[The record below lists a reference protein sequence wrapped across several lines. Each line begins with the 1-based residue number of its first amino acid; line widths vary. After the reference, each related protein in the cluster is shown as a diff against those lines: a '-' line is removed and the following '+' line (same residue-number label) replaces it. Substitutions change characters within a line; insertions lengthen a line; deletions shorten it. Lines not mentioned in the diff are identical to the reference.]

1 MAILES
7 IDRDEIAHEI
17 VERWVNWKEA
27 RREKESI
34 WQECLTNYLVYIDET
49 KFENWPWRSKVADTF
64 SQEQGD
70 TIASSLRNAWF
81 PVNEEFYEVK
91 GDDDLGKTHEKEMQE
106 HMTKILHKMKFI
118 ERLNPWAKQLTVLGN
133 APMLLTWET
142 LELSRRK
149 RQQIVDLRTGE
160 RTYQVTDERKK
171 KYEGPGIEV
180 LDAFDVVFDPAAKH
194 PRQTPFIRRV
204 KVEKDLLKGL
214 YPDLTD
220 EEIESCQ
227 PGTTTLEQSD
237 HHKIQRATVFG
248 FTAPESGA
256 ALAGDNE
263 EDDKVEVLELY
274 GDLVCDG
281 VRYADMVGAVIG
293 RKILAKFQKNPFW
306 GGRQIVWGTYDQL
319 WFTMFGKGPLEPVRG
334 TQELIDTF
342 SNQKVDILNTI
353 TNGCF
358 AYVDDGVI
366 DPATLYLSPR
376 AGIEVG
382 NIANIKE
389 LHPNT
394 NISLTYQEI
403 ETLRARGER
412 STGKSR
418 FDMGQAPGGRR
429 TAFEASMIGQGGG
442 ARSQDI
448 TKHVA
453 NDVLEYVLEWMLV
466 TVQQMKWDSGEI
478 PNEVLLGEYHV
489 NYLGADLTAMRQF
502 EIQQAQLFMDMI
514 GRYPVLGEAT
524 NIPILVSE
532 IAKLFHFRNQ
542 DIAKPMAQ
550 YIAEQKQKQ
559 MQQQQQAQQ
568 DQGGPTMGGL
578 SQIPDQ
584 SQSMEMPQ

>member
-1 MAILES
+1 MAIQDGIEQ
-7 IDRDEIAHEI
+7 DEIVHEI
-17 VERWVNWKEA
+17 VERWENWKQA
-27 RREKESI
+27 RREKEDI
-34 WQECLTNYLVYIDET
+34 WQECLTNYLVHIDESR
-49 KFENWPWRSKVADTF
+49 FENWPWRSKVADTF
-64 SQEQGD
+64 SQEQAD

-81 PVNEEFYEVK
+81 PVNEEFFEVK
-91 GDDDLGKTHEKEMQE
+91 GDDEAGKSGEAEFQTYMEDLIHD
-106 HMTKILHKMKFI
+106 MKFI
-118 ERLNPWAKQLTVLGN
+118 ERLNPFAKQLAVIGN
-133 APMLLTWET
+133 APILLTWET
-142 LELSRRK
+142 MDLSRRK
-149 RQQIVDLRTGE
+149 RVEEVDLATGK
-160 RTYQVTDERKK
+160 RSYRVVDETKK
-171 KYEGPGIEV
+171 AYEGPGIEV

-194 PRQTPFIRRV
+194 PRQTPFLRRV
-204 KVEKDLLKGL
+204 MVPKDLLAGL
-214 YPDLTD
+214 YPDLT
-220 EEIESCQ
+220 EGEIEDACRLDASI
-227 PGTTTLEQSD
+227 EQSD
-237 HHKIQRATVFG
+237 RFKIQRATVFG
-248 FTAPESGA
+248 FVAPETKDATATVES
-256 ALAGDNE
+256 
-263 EDDKVEVLELY
+263 DDLVEVLELY

-281 VRYADMVGAVIG
+281 TRYKDMVGAVIN
-293 RKILAKFQKNPFW
+293 RKTLAKFQRNPYW

-319 WFTMFGKGPLEPVRG
+319 WFTMLGKGPLEPVRG

-342 SNQKVDILNTI
+342 CNQKVDILNVI

-358 AYVDDGVI
+358 AYVDDGII
-366 DPATLYLSPR
+366 DPGTLYLSPR

-403 ETLRARGER
+403 EMLRARGER

-448 TKHVA
+448 TKHIA
-453 NDVLEYVLEWMLV
+453 NDVLEYILGWMVV

-524 NIPILVSE
+524 NIPVLVNE
-532 IAKLFHFRNQ
+532 IAKLFHFRNRE
-542 DIAKPMAQ
+542 IAKPIKQ
-550 YIAEQKQKQ
+550 YLAEQQRKQALIE
-559 MQQQQQAQQ
+559 QQAMTQQ
-568 DQGGPTMGGL
+568 EAMPSGMP
-578 SQIPDQ
+578 
-584 SQSMEMPQ
+584 MEGMTDEAATA

>member
-1 MAILES
+1 M
-7 IDRDEIAHEI
+7 
-17 VERWVNWKEA
+17 ER
-27 RREKESI
+27 
-34 WQECLTNYLVYIDET
+34 L
-49 KFENWPWRSKVADTF
+49 
-64 SQEQGD
+64 
-70 TIASSLRNAWF
+70 
-81 PVNEEFYEVK
+81 
-91 GDDDLGKTHEKEMQE
+91 
-106 HMTKILHKMKFI
+106 LHKMKFI
-118 ERLNPWAKQLTVLGN
+118 ERLNPWSKQLTVLGN
-133 APMLLTWET
+133 APLLLTWET
-142 LELSRRK
+142 MELSRR
-149 RQQIVDLRTGE
+149 RRVQMIDVRTGE
-160 RTYQVTDERKK
+160 RRYQVVDERKK
-171 KYEGPGIEV
+171 KYDGPGIEV
-180 LDAFDVVFDPAAKH
+180 LDAFDVVFDVSAKH
-194 PRQTPFIRRV
+194 HRQTPFVRRV
-204 KVEKDLLKGL
+204 KVPKDLLKGL

-220 EEIESCQ
+220 DEIANACRGEAAPMES
-227 PGTTTLEQSD
+227 SD
-237 HHKIQRATVFG
+237 HLKVQRAKVFG
-248 FTAPESGA
+248 FLAPEATPAIEG
-256 ALAGDNE
+256 LE
-263 EDDKVEVLELY
+263 EDDKVEILELY
-274 GDLVCDG
+274 GDLVIDG
-281 VRYADMVGAVIG
+281 HRHKDMVGAVLG
-293 RKILAKFQKNPFW
+293 RTVLAKFQPNPFW
-306 GGRQIVWGTYDQL
+306 GGRQLVWGTYDEL
-319 WFTMFGKGPLEPVRG
+319 WFTAFGKGPLEPVRG

-366 DPATLYLSPR
+366 DPSTLYLSPR

-389 LHPNT
+389 LHPNA

-478 PNEVLLGEYHV
+478 ANDVLLGEYHV

-502 EIQQAQLFMDMI
+502 EMQQAQLFMDMI

-542 DIAKPMAQ
+542 EIAKPMKQ
-550 YIAEQKQKQ
+550 YLAEQEQKQIA
-559 MQQQQQAQQ
+559 QQQQAQAEAQQ
-568 DQGGPTMGGL
+568 DQGGPTMGGM
-578 SQIPDQ
+578 SEIP
-584 SQSMEMPQ
+584 MPGGMA

>member
-1 MAILES
+1 MAIQDGIE
-7 IDRDEIAHEI
+7 REEIVHEI
-17 VERWVNWKEA
+17 VERWENWKQA
-27 RREKESI
+27 RREKEDI
-34 WQECLTNYLVYIDET
+34 WQECLTNYLVHIDESR
-49 KFENWPWRSKVADTF
+49 FENWPWRSKVADTF
-64 SQEQGD
+64 SQEQAD

-81 PVNEEFYEVK
+81 PVNEEFFEVK
-91 GDDDLGKTHEKEMQE
+91 GDDDAGKSGEATFQAYMESLIHD
-106 HMTKILHKMKFI
+106 MKFI
-118 ERLNPWAKQLTVLGN
+118 ERLNPFAKQLAVIGN
-133 APMLLTWET
+133 APILLTWET
-142 LELSRRK
+142 MDLSRRK
-149 RQQIVDLRTGE
+149 RIEEVDLATGE
-160 RTYQVTDERKK
+160 RSYRVVDETKK
-171 KYEGPGIEV
+171 AYEGPGIEV

-194 PRQTPFIRRV
+194 PRQTPFLRRV
-204 KVEKDLLKGL
+204 MVPKDLLAGL

-220 EEIESCQ
+220 GEIEDACRLDTSI
-227 PGTTTLEQSD
+227 EQSD
-237 HHKIQRATVFG
+237 RFKIQRATVFG
-248 FTAPESGA
+248 FVAPETKDA
-256 ALAGDNE
+256 TATVE
-263 EDDKVEVLELY
+263 QDDLVEVIELY

-281 VRYADMVGAVIG
+281 TRYKDMVGAVIN
-293 RKILAKFQKNPFW
+293 RKTLAKFQRNPYW

-319 WFTMFGKGPLEPVRG
+319 WFTMLGKGPLEPVRG

-342 SNQKVDILNTI
+342 CNQKVDILNVI

-358 AYVDDGVI
+358 AYVDDGII
-366 DPATLYLSPR
+366 DPSTLYLSPR

-403 ETLRARGER
+403 EMLRARGER

-448 TKHVA
+448 TKHIA
-453 NDVLEYVLEWMLV
+453 NDVLEYILGWMVV

-524 NIPILVSE
+524 NIPVLVNE
-532 IAKLFHFRNQ
+532 IAKLFHFRNRE
-542 DIAKPMAQ
+542 IAKPIKQ
-550 YIAEQKQKQ
+550 YLAEQQKKQALIE
-559 MQQQQQAQQ
+559 QQAMTQQ
-568 DQGGPTMGGL
+568 DAMPAGMPMEGGMNEAAA
-578 SQIPDQ
+578 Q
-584 SQSMEMPQ
+584 